1 MNGKHMSVWRKALR
15 MAIAI
20 VALGACMNADAGL
33 FGIGGTSWKEEVLL
47 HDGSKIIVERFV
59 ERGGRHEIGQKGAY
73 IKQSL
78 TFILPATGDRVEW
91 IDSFSED
98 IGSASFLPMLLD
110 VMAGVPYL
118 VAKPMGCLSYNKWGR
133 PNPPYVIFKYREKG
147 WGRVPLAELPAEIN
161 TPNLISSAPDM
172 EVERTGKNFFSAEMI
187 QAFTASYES
196 DVSKTVLREAVTNA
210 GRSCIKTDY
219 YENAGW
225 LSPDWFTDQ
234 PSLEACLKFCGY
246 KNIKTNNCPCN
257 AIYKGK

>member
-1 MNGKHMSVWRKALR
+1 MKLTTIALVCS
-15 MAIAI
+15 IAGI
-20 VALGACMNADAGL
+20 STCAFGFL
-33 FGIGGTSWKEEVLL
+33 GIGGHTWKEEALL

-187 QAFTASYES
+187 QAFTASYKS
-196 DVSKTVLREAVTNA
+196 DVSKTILREAYPGASGNCGEMA
-210 GRSCIKTDY
+210 GNGK
-219 YENAGW
+219 GHW
-225 LSPDWFTDQ
+225 LGMDWFKEQ
-234 PSLEACLKFCGY
+234 PSREACLKYCERKEY
-246 KNIKTNNCPCN
+246 DAQHCPCDSIFD
-257 AIYKGK
+257 AK